1 MNSTLSPEFCGAQK
15 YVRPLR
21 LMVLLL
27 LASLLVGCSQDEVPQ
42 VGPRPANEL
51 STVVE
56 AYLQRYQPGPLP
68 RLFQTTYL
76 YDRNGELLAELYSE
90 GRRSW
95 ATIDQISPYL
105 LDATVA
111 TEDATFYINTGI
123 DPIRIAGAAM
133 QNMES
138 GGIVSGA
145 STITMQL
152 ARNLFMGFDD
162 RYDQSLDRKIV
173 EVGLARELT
182 EVYTKDEVLE
192 MYLNTV
198 NYGNLAYGPEAAART
213 YFNKSAAD
221 LTLAEATLLAGLPQQ
236 PAFLNPFFNFEAARD
251 RQRIVLNLMARHGY
265 LSQEEADAVYA
276 EPILLNP
283 DPTPPEIRAP
293 HFVNYLVGELDAR
306 LGSGFVRRGG
316 MHIYTTLDLK
326 VQEVAQEIVT
336 RRVREFQATYD
347 MNNGALVAM
356 KPGTAEILAMVGS
369 ADYFNNAIDGQ
380 VNVAIRPRQPG
391 SAIKPLLFATALN
404 DNLISPAT
412 VIWDTPV
419 TYRVPAQPDYEPRN
433 FDRRFHGPVT
443 ARVALANSYNIPAV
457 KLLDQVSVE
466 RMLES
471 SQAMGIRSFLR
482 GADWYGLS
490 LTLGGSEVTL
500 LDLTNTYHTMANAGV
515 AMPARPI
522 LAMADTNGRSM
533 MENMNYGQGTQAI
546 SSAAAF
552 LITDIMSDNNARIPM
567 FGVNNRLTLSRPV
580 AAKTGTTDD
589 NRDNWT
595 MGYTRYLITGVWV
608 GNTQGKPMRTNATG
622 ASAAAPIWNEF
633 METMISD
640 PDLRARIGAP
650 DDPEQWGFTPP
661 PDVELHNE
669 CPVGLVCRN
678 GGGEYFAKDW
688 LQFAAY
694 SGGPLSDS
702 VVRAPS
708 LSVYRNGQLIGY
720 CLEDRGVV
728 RTLVRLPAR
737 FGLPSAIEL
746 ATVESDSV
754 GDRQASIAGSLI
766 FADHNR
772 LNNLQEPLLV
782 DLAINSRNL
791 SDEMQNDRRR
801 AMSYSGQV
809 RGQVSLG
816 PCDEVQSWL
825 GAVTIARNEL
835 GSSEAMVR
843 IPPMSAPEPVA
854 LAETSEPT
862 VDPDGSLEAAETPEP
877 IGTPEPVETP
887 EPIETPEFVETE
899 EEEQPIPVVVEER
912 PTPVP
917 VGRNR
922 YQVSNLYHG
931 NDCPGSYIMGRII
944 NWEGGPVAGVRVSMV
959 DGWGNYYE
967 SMSKSG
973 ASDFGHFDFPLY
985 SGTPQDLKLTVLD
998 GNGNPISPTFVI
1010 PHNQS
1015 PTSSYP
1021 CHFVTFQGG

>member
-1 MNSTLSPEFCGAQK
+1 MNLILSLSICGAQK
-15 YVRPLR
+15 HGRLLR
-21 LMVLLL
+21 SALLLL
-27 LASLLVGCSQDEVPQ
+27 LALLLVGCSEDETPQ
-42 VGPRPANEL
+42 VGPRPASEL

-68 RLFQTTYL
+68 RLFQTTFL

-95 ATIDQISPYL
+95 VAIDQISPHL
-105 LDATVA
+105 IDATVA

-123 DPIRIAGAAM
+123 DPLRIAGAAM

-162 RYDQSLDRKIV
+162 RYDQSFDRKII
-173 EVGLARELT
+173 EAGLARELT
-182 EVYTKDEVLE
+182 EIYTKDEVLE
-192 MYLNTV
+192 MYLNTI

-213 YFNKSAAD
+213 YFDKSAAD
-221 LTLAEATLLAGLPQQ
+221 LTLAEASLLAGLPQQ
-236 PAFLNPFFNFEAARD
+236 PAYFNPFFNFQAARD
-251 RQRIVLNLMARHGY
+251 RQSIVLSLMVRHGY
-265 LSQEEADAVYA
+265 LSQEEADAVFA
-276 EPILLNP
+276 EPIVLNP
-283 DPTPPEIRAP
+283 DPAPVEIRAP
-293 HFVNYLVGELDAR
+293 HFVNYVVGELDER

-316 MHIYTTLDLK
+316 LHIYTTLDLQI
-326 VQEVAQEIVT
+326 QEVAQEIVT
-336 RRVREFQATYD
+336 RQVRESQATYD
-347 MNNGALVAM
+347 LNNGALVAM
-356 KPGTAEILAMVGS
+356 KPGTAEILAIVGS
-369 ADYFNNAIDGQ
+369 ADYLDNSIDGQ

-419 TYRVPAQPDYEPRN
+419 TYRIPTQPDYEPRN
-433 FDRRFHGPVT
+433 YDRRFHGPVT

-457 KLLDQVSVE
+457 KLLDQLTVE
-466 RMLES
+466 RMLAS
-471 SQAMGIRSFLR
+471 AQAMGIRSFLR
-482 GADWYGLS
+482 GPNWYGLS
-490 LTLGGSEVTL
+490 LTLGGGEVTL
-500 LDLTNTYHTMANAGV
+500 LDLTNTYHTMANGGV

-533 MENMNYGQGTQAI
+533 MENLNYGQGRQVI

-552 LITDIMSDNNARIPM
+552 LITDMLSDNNARVPM

-595 MGYTRYLITGVWV
+595 MGYTRYLIGGVWV

-622 ASAAAPIWNEF
+622 VSAAAPIWNEF
-633 METMISD
+633 MEIMISD
-640 PDLRARIGAP
+640 PEMRARIGAP
-650 DDPEQWGFTPP
+650 DDPEQWEFVPS
-661 PDVELHNE
+661 PDVEFHND
-669 CPVGLVCRN
+669 CPAGLVCRPD
-678 GGGEYFAKDW
+678 GGEYFAKDW

-702 VVRAPS
+702 VVTAPS
-708 LSVYRNGQLIGY
+708 LSVYRDGQLIGY
-720 CLEDRGVV
+720 CLEDQGVV

-737 FGLPSAIEL
+737 LGLPSAIDM
-746 ATVESDSV
+746 ATVEGDTV
-754 GDRQASIAGSLI
+754 GDKQASIAANLLV
-766 FADHNR
+766 ADPNR
-772 LNNLQEPLLV
+772 LSNLQEPTLV

-791 SDEMQNDRRR
+791 NDEMKTDRRR

-825 GAVTIARNEL
+825 GSVSIARDEL
-835 GSSEAMVR
+835 GRSTAMLR
-843 IPPMSAPEPVA
+843 IPPMRAPEVVA
-854 LAETSEPT
+854 VAATP
-862 VDPDGSLEAAETPEP
+862 EAGETPEP
-877 IGTPEPVETP
+877 TETP
-887 EPIETPEFVETE
+887 EPIEAPEEAE
-899 EEEQPIPVVVEER
+899 PPVVEER

-917 VGRNR
+917 VGRDR
-922 YQVSNLYHG
+922 YQLANLYHG
-931 NDCPGSYIMGRII
+931 NDCPGDYIMGRVI
-944 NWEGGPVAGVRVSMV
+944 NWEGGPVAGVRISMV

-973 ASDFGHFDFPLY
+973 AADFGHFDFPLY
-985 SGTPQDLKLTVLD
+985 SSTSQDLKLTVLD
-998 GNGNPISPTFVI
+998 GNGNPISPTFVV

-1015 PTSSYP
+1015 PTSNYP

>member
-1 MNSTLSPEFCGAQK
+1 MNLTLFPEVCGAWK
-15 YVRPLR
+15 RLR
-21 LMVLLL
+21 LFQSAVLVLLAL
-27 LASLLVGCSQDEVPQ
+27 LLVGCSEEEVPQ
-42 VGPRPANEL
+42 VGPRPSSEL

-76 YDRNGELLAELYSE
+76 YDRNGEMLAELYSE

-95 ATIDQISPYL
+95 VGIDQISPHL

-152 ARNLFMGFDD
+152 ARNLFMGFAD
-162 RYDQSLDRKIV
+162 RYDQSFDRKII
-173 EVGLARELT
+173 EAGLARELT

-192 MYLNTV
+192 MYLNTI

-213 YFNKSAAD
+213 YFAKSAAD
-221 LTLAEATLLAGLPQQ
+221 LTLAEASLLAGLPQQ
-236 PAFLNPFFNFEAARD
+236 PAYFNPFFNFQAARD
-251 RQRIVLNLMARHGY
+251 RQQIVLSLMVRHGY

-283 DPTPPEIRAP
+283 DPTPPEIQAP
-293 HFVNYLVGELDAR
+293 HFVNYVVGELDAR

-316 MHIYTTLDLK
+316 LHIYTTLDLK
-326 VQEVAQEIVT
+326 IQEVAQEIVT
-336 RRVREFQATYD
+336 RRVREFQTTFD

-369 ADYFNNAIDGQ
+369 ADYLNNAIDGQ
-380 VNVAIRPRQPG
+380 VNVANRPRQPG
-391 SAIKPLLFATALN
+391 SAIKPLLYATALN
-404 DNLISPAT
+404 DNLISPTT

-419 TYRVPAQPDYEPRN
+419 TYRIPAQPDYEPRN
-433 FDRRFHGPVT
+433 YDRRFHGPVT

-471 SQAMGIRSFLR
+471 AQAMGIRSFLR
-482 GADWYGLS
+482 GPDWYGLS

-500 LDLTNTYHTMANAGV
+500 LDLTNTYHTMANEGV
-515 AMPARPI
+515 ALPARPI
-522 LAMADTNGRSM
+522 LAMADTRGRSM
-533 MENMNYGQGTQAI
+533 MGNLDYGQGRQAI

-552 LITDIMSDNNARIPM
+552 LITDIMSDNNARAPM

-595 MGYTRYLITGVWV
+595 LGYTRYLITGVWV
-608 GNTQGKPMRTNATG
+608 GNTQGKPMRASATG
-622 ASAAAPIWNEF
+622 ASGAAPIWNEF
-633 METMISD
+633 METIISD
-640 PDLRARIGAP
+640 PEMRARIGAP
-650 DDPEQWGFTPP
+650 DEPELWEFTPP
-661 PDVELHNE
+661 PDVEFRDE
-669 CPVGLVCRN
+669 CPVGLVCRD
-678 GGGEYFAKDW
+678 GGGDYFAKDW
-688 LQFAAY
+688 LQFATY
-694 SGGPLSDS
+694 SGGPLTDS
-702 VVRAPS
+702 VVTAPS

-737 FGLPSAIEL
+737 LGLPSAIEL
-746 ATVESDSV
+746 ATVEGDSV
-754 GDRQASIAGSLI
+754 GDKQASISANLI
-766 FADHNR
+766 MADHNR
-772 LNNLQEPLLV
+772 LANLQEPILI
-782 DLAINSRNL
+782 DLAINSRDL
-791 SDEMQNDRRR
+791 SNEMKDNRRR

-825 GAVTIARNEL
+825 GSVSIARNEL
-835 GSSEAMVR
+835 GRSNEMVR
-843 IPPMSAPEPVA
+843 IPPMRASEVVTMAETPTPEPITA
-854 LAETSEPT
+854 LDEISEPT
-862 VDPDGSLEAAETPEP
+862 ATPEPAETPEP
-877 IGTPEPVETP
+877 TA
-887 EPIETPEFVETE
+887 TPEFAEVEDESLT
-899 EEEQPIPVVVEER
+899 PVVEER

-922 YQVSNLYHG
+922 YQLANLYHG
-931 NDCPGSYIMGRII
+931 NDCPGEYIMGRII

-959 DGWGNYYE
+959 DVWGNYYE

-973 ASDFGHFDFPLY
+973 AADFGHFDFPLY
-985 SGTPQDLKLTVLD
+985 SSTPQDLKLTVLD

-1015 PTSSYP
+1015 PTSNYP
-1021 CHFVTFQGG
+1021 CHFVTVQGG

>member
-1 MNSTLSPEFCGAQK
+1 
-15 YVRPLR
+15 VI
-21 LMVLLL
+21 
-27 LASLLVGCSQDEVPQ
+27 LALLLVGCSEEETPQ

-51 STVVE
+51 SAVVE

-95 ATIDQISPYL
+95 VGIDQISPHL
-105 LDATVA
+105 LDATIA
-111 TEDATFYINTGI
+111 TEDSTFYINTGI
-123 DPIRIAGAAM
+123 DPIRVAGAAM

-162 RYDQSLDRKIV
+162 RYDQSFDRKIV
-173 EVGLARELT
+173 EAGLARELT

-192 MYLNTV
+192 MYLNMI

-213 YFNKSAAD
+213 YFGKSAAD
-221 LTLAEATLLAGLPQQ
+221 LTLAEASLLAGLPQQ
-236 PAFLNPFFNFEAARD
+236 PAYFNPFLNFQATRD
-251 RQRIVLNLMARHGY
+251 RQQIVLSLMVRHGY

-276 EPILLNP
+276 EPIQLNP
-283 DPTPPEIRAP
+283 NPAPPEIQSP
-293 HFVNYLVGELDAR
+293 HFVNYVVGGLDER

-316 MHIYTTLDLK
+316 LHIYTTLDLK
-326 VQEVAQEIVT
+326 IQEVAQEIVT
-336 RRVREFQATYD
+336 RRVRESQSTFD
-347 MNNGALVAM
+347 LNNGALVAM

-369 ADYFNNAIDGQ
+369 ADYLNDAIDGQ
-380 VNVAIRPRQPG
+380 VNVAIRSRQPG

-419 TYRVPAQPDYEPRN
+419 TYRIPGQPNYEPRN
-433 FDRRFHGPVT
+433 YDRRFHGPVT

-457 KLLDQVSVE
+457 KLLDQLTVE

-471 SQAMGIRSFLR
+471 AQAMGIRSFLR
-482 GADWYGLS
+482 GPDWYGLS

-500 LDLTNTYHTMANAGV
+500 LDLTNTYHTMANGGV
-515 AMPARPI
+515 AFAARPI

-533 MENMNYGQGTQAI
+533 MENLNYGQGRQAI

-552 LITDIMSDNNARIPM
+552 LITDMLSDNNARIPM

-622 ASAAAPIWNEF
+622 VSAAAPIWNEF

-640 PDLRARIGAP
+640 PEMRARIGAP
-650 DDPEQWGFTPP
+650 DDAAQWDFVPP
-661 PDVELHNE
+661 PDVEFQEE
-669 CPVGLVCRN
+669 CPAGLVCRQ

-688 LQFAAY
+688 LEFATY

-708 LSVYRNGQLIGY
+708 LSVSRDGQLIGY

-737 FGLPSAIEL
+737 LGLPTSIDV
-746 ATVESDSV
+746 ATVEGDSV
-754 GDRQASIAGSLI
+754 GDKQASIATNLI
-766 FADHNR
+766 SADRNR
-772 LNNLQEPLLV
+772 LANLDEPMLV

-791 SDEMQNDRRR
+791 TDEMKTDRRR
-801 AMSYSGQV
+801 AISYAGQV
-809 RGQVSLG
+809 RGQISLG

-825 GAVTIARNEL
+825 GSVSIARSEL
-835 GSSEAMVR
+835 GSSDALLR
-843 IPPMSAPEPVA
+843 IPPMRAPEQIADAVTLTP
-854 LAETSEPT
+854 
-862 VDPDGSLEAAETPEP
+862 EAAATPEP
-877 IGTPEPVETP
+877 NETQEADEPEEA
-887 EPIETPEFVETE
+887 
-899 EEEQPIPVVVEER
+899 R
-912 PTPVP
+912 PTTAPA
-917 VGRNR
+917 GRNR
-922 YQVSNLYHG
+922 YQLANLYHG
-931 NDCPGSYIMGRII
+931 NDCPGDYIMGRVI

-959 DGWGNYYE
+959 DAWGNYYE

-973 ASDFGHFDFPLY
+973 AADYGLFDFPLY
-985 SGTPQDLKLTVLD
+985 SSTAQDLKLTVLD
-998 GNGNPISPTFVI
+998 GNGNPISQTFVI
-1010 PHNQS
+1010 PHNQN

-1021 CHFVTFQGG
+1021 CHFVTIQGG